1 MQHDI
6 TEGFVNMKI
15 ARMGQRPHG
24 RCCGIQT
31 NGRVLCHKQTCRL
44 REIKKGKKP
53 SAPVRTIRNGRNEA
67 LKQKRGK
74 QAQARAGSS
83 TRSASAP

>member
-1 MQHDI
+1 
-6 TEGFVNMKI
+6 
-15 ARMGQRPHG
+15 
-24 RCCGIQT
+24 
-31 NGRVLCHKQTCRL
+31 VLCHKQTCRL

-74 QAQARAGSS
+74 QAQARAGSN
-83 TRSASAP
+83 TRSANAP